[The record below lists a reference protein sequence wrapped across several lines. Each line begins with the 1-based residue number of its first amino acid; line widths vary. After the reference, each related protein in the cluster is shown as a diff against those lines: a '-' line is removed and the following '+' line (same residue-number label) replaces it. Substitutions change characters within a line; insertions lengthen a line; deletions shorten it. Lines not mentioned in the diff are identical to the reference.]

1 MNNIAGGVPN
11 IYRTG
16 GGHLA
21 NYDAIDLLEGVGIVK
36 FYGGGLAISGG
47 TVQYRLDRKTF
58 NCSVTVGDA
67 SPGPTTQKTTQ
78 VSATSTTYAKLI
90 DYDFDSAEINLPVVL
105 DGTMITNIPISMTIS
120 NDAGTEPIAYVV
132 MTLKRLGTNGTTET
146 DIVST
151 TSEDVQVSNAPMADQ
166 YFAFQSAVPTTVFKK
181 GEKIR
186 ITVELWGKRAAG
198 AGTCYFRI
206 GHDPQG
212 GAVTA
217 VANSVAGFAAGFTEM
232 EFYLPF
238 KIDL

>member
-1 MNNIAGGVPN
+1 MPVP
-11 IYRTG
+11 IVYRTG
-16 GGHLA
+16 GENIA
-21 NYDAIDLLEGVGIVK
+21 SYDAIDILEGTGSVK

-58 NCSVTVGDA
+58 NCSVTAGDA

-78 VSATSTTYAKLI
+78 VSATSTSYAKLI
-90 DYDFDSAEINLPVVL
+90 DYDFDSAAVNQPIVL
-105 DGTMITNIPISMTIS
+105 SGTMLSNIPISMTIS

-132 MTLKRLGTNGTTET
+132 MRLRKLDTDGSTET
-146 DIVST
+146 EIVST
-151 TSEDVQVSNAPMADQ
+151 TSEDVQVSNSPMADQ

-181 GEKIR
+181 DEKIR
-186 ITVELWGKRAAG
+186 ITIELWGKRAAG
-198 AGTCYFRI
+198 TGTCYFRI

-238 KIDL
+238 KIGL